1 MSRILTG
8 VQSTGTPHLGNILG
22 AIIPAIELSKKGEN
36 ESFLFIADLHSLTQI
51 KNASVLKKNTLAT
64 AAAWLAF
71 GLDIDKTVF
80 YRQSDVPLVTELSW
94 YLSCYY
100 PYQRLTLAHS
110 FKDKSENL
118 KNVNTGLFS
127 YPLLM
132 AADILLYDAEY
143 VPVGNDQLQHIEIT
157 RKVASKFNLDNGETF
172 VIPSPII
179 REKHKIIPGIDG
191 GKMSKSKNNTINIF
205 LSDDE
210 LKKQI
215 MSIKTDSIS
224 IEKPKDPNKCTVFK
238 IYSLV
243 ASDENIEEMKSMYL
257 NGGFGY
263 GAAKNILLEE
273 ILNKFKEERKL
284 FNSFIADPDE
294 VNLILNKGAQNA
306 KIIAESV
313 IKRVRKKI
321 GY

>member
-1 MSRILTG
+1 
-8 VQSTGTPHLGNILG
+8 
-22 AIIPAIELSKKGEN
+22 
-36 ESFLFIADLHSLTQI
+36 
-51 KNASVLKKNTLAT
+51 
-64 AAAWLAF
+64 
-71 GLDIDKTVF
+71 
-80 YRQSDVPLVTELSW
+80 
-94 YLSCYY
+94 
-100 PYQRLTLAHS
+100 
-110 FKDKSENL
+110 
-118 KNVNTGLFS
+118 
-127 YPLLM
+127 M

-172 VIPSPII
+172 IIPSPII

-243 ASDENIEEMKSMYL
+243 ASDENIEE
-257 NGGFGY
+257 
-263 GAAKNILLEE
+263 
-273 ILNKFKEERKL
+273 ILNKFKKERKL